1 MSTETYFADVIVP
14 LALPQ
19 LYTYRVP
26 HEWNADVKE
35 GQRVIV
41 QFGKNKL
48 YTGIIRRLHFTAP
61 LAYEAKYLDNILD
74 DFSLINDRQF
84 NLWDWMAEYYMCSS
98 GEIMQAALPAGF
110 KLASTSKFIL
120 NLNIS
125 IDHQALND
133 KEYLLIEAIEKRN
146 SITIDEAA
154 EILQMKHP
162 HKYVKSL
169 LDKMYILIEEEL
181 KEKVKPR
188 TISLVELTDFA
199 SDEKNLEAFVNEIS
213 LKKKTENQQKLILT
227 FLKLT
232 QHFQG
237 QKNSIKKEELLLQA
251 EVNESTLKSLLK
263 KNILQVVK
271 QEVSRFN
278 EVGVNE
284 DALKDLNDSQQKAFD
299 KINDLFVQKNA
310 VLLQGVT
317 SSGKTEVYIKLMEA
331 AIAQG
336 KQVLY
341 LLPEIALTT
350 QIINRLQKVFGN
362 QVGVYHSKFN
372 ESERVEVWKNL
383 MRPADEKSDMPRF
396 NIVLGVRSAIFLP
409 FNNLGLIIVD
419 EEHDSSYKQVDPAPR
434 YQARDCALYL
444 GKIHDSKILL
454 GSATPSVETF
464 FNAKTGKFGHVE
476 MRERFGGMLMP
487 MIEIADTKKAKAN
500 KSMKTQ
506 FSKQLLDGIEG
517 ALKNKEQVILFQN
530 RRGFAP
536 MLQCDT
542 CHWTPM
548 CKNCDVSLT
557 FHKSLNLLR
566 CHYCGYSTK
575 PIEICQAC
583 GSDEMKMIGFGT
595 EKIEEELAVFF
606 PQARI
611 SRMDLD
617 TTRSRHSYKQIINDF
632 EDHKVDILV
641 GTQMVTK
648 GLDFNHVS
656 LVGIINADSMMSFP
670 DFRAHERAFQLMA
683 QVSGRAGRKNKQG
696 KVIIQTSQAGHFL
709 IKQVVE
715 NNYLEVFEQQLDE
728 RQQFKYPPYYRLISI
743 TIKHKDKFLLDQAS
757 AEFVSI
763 LKQKLGS
770 RVLGPEYPVVGR
782 INNYYLKNILIKLEK
797 EISPSV
803 IKKDI
808 LKDIITLRKTELFKQ
823 VRIALDV
830 DPG

>member
-26 HEWNADVKE
+26 HEWNTDVKE

-48 YTGIIRRLHFTAP
+48 YTGIIRKLHHTAP

-125 IDHQALND
+125 IDHQALHD

-146 SITIDEAA
+146 AITIDEAA

-299 KINDLFVQKNA
+299 KINDLFGQKNA

-331 AIAQG
+331 AIAEG

-362 QVGVYHSKFN
+362 QVGIYHSKFN

-383 MRPADEKSDMPRF
+383 MRPADDRSDMPRF

-444 GKIHDSKILL
+444 GKIHDAKILL

-500 KSMKTQ
+500 KSMKTH
-506 FSKQLLDGIEG
+506 FSKQLLDGIEE
-517 ALKNKEQVILFQN
+517 ALNNKEQVILFQN

-595 EKIEEELAVFF
+595 EKVEEELAVFF

-617 TTRSRHSYKQIINDF
+617 TTRSRYSYKQIINDF